1 MRKFLFFALFGIFIF
16 GGVAYFF
23 RGKISTALL
32 EFSKAQLPRVMKAEV
47 LASRDSAASGD
58 LTGEISG
65 SDLAFSDNHGSHN
78 DLTEIN
84 LDVPFSSQAP
94 MKDWGMPYQEACEE
108 MSAILVNEFY
118 QRRKSAT
125 KGKNYLSAVDFNS
138 DVGASILDPAS
149 ADIAVKKLD
158 AVSADQA
165 IQKLVAWEQSHFGF
179 YKHTTAADTARI
191 LREYFGFER
200 VEVQYDITLQDLKRE
215 VAAGRPVIVPLA
227 GRKVG
232 NIYYRRPGPVYHMFV
247 VRGFTDDGRIITNDV
262 GTQHGENYPYDEEIF
277 FNAIHDAPS
286 SGDGM
291 LTEEEIERGRKAMIV
306 VMDELQK

>member
-1 MRKFLFFALFGIFIF
+1 MRKFLFIVLFAIFVF

-23 RGKISTALL
+23 RGKISMALL
-32 EFSKAQLPRVMKAEV
+32 EFSKAQLPSVTKAEV
-47 LASRDSAASGD
+47 LASLASRDSATSGD
-58 LTGEISG
+58 LAGEIPTSDT
-65 SDLAFSDNHGSHN
+65 SDLAFSDNHGS
-78 DLTEIN
+78 IN

-94 MKDWGMPYQEACEE
+94 LKDWGMPYQEACEE

-118 QRRKSAT
+118 QSGKTLAE
-125 KGKNYLSAVDFNS
+125 GKNRPDEIANNGDLNDRA
-138 DVGASILDPAS
+138 LDS
-149 ADIAVKKLD
+149 TIADEAINILD
-158 AVSADQA
+158 AVTANQA
-165 IQKLVAWEQSHFGF
+165 VQKLVAWEQANFGF
-179 YKHTTAADTARI
+179 YKHTTVADTARI

-232 NIYYRRPGPVYHMFV
+232 NIYYRRPGPIYHMLV

-277 FNAIHDAPS
+277 FNAIHDALS
-286 SGDGM
+286 SGDGT
-291 LTEEEIERGRKAMIV
+291 LTEEEIERGSKAMIV
-306 VMDELQK
+306 VEL